1 MITLL
6 RIDSRLIHGQIV
18 EGWLRAFPVDEI
30 IIIDDEIYINPFET
44 KILKFSVLAGV
55 SFEVLTTEKAA
66 ERWQMLKN
74 LSKKIIVLMQS
85 IENLVKLYETAVE
98 LPAVNLGLVNYTDSK
113 TALTKSIYISGE
125 EKRQLEILLSKGV
138 DIYVQTL
145 PVDEKIPLGKILSQM
160 EDK

>member
-44 KILKFSVLAGV
+44 KILKFSVPAGV
-55 SFEVLTTEKAA
+55 PFEVLTTEKAA

-113 TALTKSIYISGE
+113 TALAKSIYISGE

>member
-1 MITLL
+1 
-6 RIDSRLIHGQIV
+6 
-18 EGWLRAFPVDEI
+18 
-30 IIIDDEIYINPFET
+30 
-44 KILKFSVLAGV
+44 
-55 SFEVLTTEKAA
+55 AA